1 MWIRLKNTGTYFHKE
16 CNKNNSKL
24 DPQKKLI
31 SLSVAQFR
39 APFTPKQLKVSL
51 TLKKNFSGR
60 ILKGTHWHFIQKSFL
75 SILMTTPIF
84 PHYQNGLAK
93 ASKNYKAL
101 QHVPRSNVLKFQ
113 WDWISF
119 TQVNINKW
127 KLIDAK
133 MQKTTTTTT
142 TGWQYYVTQN
152 LFSNCIKIK
161 LVRDNT
167 DVFMKILLTIC

>member
-60 ILKGTHWHFIQKSFL
+60 ILKGTHWHLIQKSFL

-113 WDWISF
+113 KDHISS
-119 TQVNINKW
+119 TQVTKKLMKVYRSQWQWHQQRWQPNTIIPQKNIFAV
-127 KLIDAK
+127 I
-133 MQKTTTTTT
+133 
-142 TGWQYYVTQN
+142 
-152 LFSNCIKIK
+152 
-161 LVRDNT
+161 
-167 DVFMKILLTIC
+167 